1 MADASTRTTSIAARK
16 RAAEAEAA
24 LDQMYAYFTR
34 DEMPRAVVTELDAR
48 RAA

>member
-48 RAA
+48 LAA